1 MTNAGTKAQRLL
13 CAEPNPELAARLT
26 GFLEERLGGLPHGQ
40 RAGRVLVRLPDDPM
54 RGHVTDGRPVYEA
67 VVEIG
72 PVADPDRL
80 VGCLRDAA
88 TALDGAVDID
98 RSAVIAGTT
107 AIIKPGIGE
116 LQLSFI
122 MGRRPDMTEVEF
134 HRYWRHEHVRH
145 AHTDGMLGYHQ
156 FHGEPVLSAALAD
169 AAGFARSDVD
179 GIAEC
184 YLESVAGF
192 SANPPTDRGD
202 RVNFADEAT
211 EVGVILQTVGAYPS
225 S

>member
-1 MTNAGTKAQRLL
+1 MSEAIKVQLLL
-13 CAEPNPELAARLT
+13 CAEPEPDLEDELTNFLQRRLQ
-26 GFLEERLGGLPHGQ
+26 GMPKGEW
-40 RAGRVLVRLPDDPM
+40 AGRILIRLPDDPM
-54 RGHVTDGRPVYEA
+54 RGHVTDGRLTYEA
-67 VVEIG
+67 IVELG
-72 PVADPDRL
+72 PVARSEMLFGL
-80 VGCLRDAA
+80 VRDASSE
-88 TALDGAVDID
+88 LDGIVDID

-107 AIIKPGIGE
+107 ATIKQGIGE

-122 MGRRPDMTEVEF
+122 MGRRSDMAEAEF

-156 FHGEPVLSAALAD
+156 FHGESELSAALAA

-184 YLESVAGF
+184 YLESVTGF
-192 SANPPTDRGD
+192 SADPPTDRGD

-211 EVGVILQTVGAYPS
+211 EVGIIFRTVGAYPS